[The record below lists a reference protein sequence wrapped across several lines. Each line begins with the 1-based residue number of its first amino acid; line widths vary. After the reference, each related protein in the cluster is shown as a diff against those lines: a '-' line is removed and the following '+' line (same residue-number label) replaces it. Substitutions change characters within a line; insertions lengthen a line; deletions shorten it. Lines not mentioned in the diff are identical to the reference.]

1 MRRLRLVLPL
11 LAALAVLVPW
21 WAARRDT
28 ANPAPAAAALNLA
41 REQGRAIAALRA
53 DLAAYRAETARRRD
67 AATHPRER
75 PAAADGAVRD
85 AATPP
90 RGPVSRRWCS
100 NTTASAAAAK
110 ESSTSS
116 NAASA
121 RSLKMPGGTPIAR
134 RRSRRSARA

>member
-1 MRRLRLVLPL
+1 MRSGQPLTRSGHLMRRLRLVLPL

-67 AATHPRER
+67 AAQLELLRGVETRGRELEQLGLLHARPRHEHRER
-75 PAAADGAVRD
+75 FGLLELEPILLGLPHR
-85 AATPP
+85 
-90 RGPVSRRWCS
+90 
-100 NTTASAAAAK
+100 
-110 ESSTSS
+110 
-116 NAASA
+116 A
-121 RSLKMPGGTPIAR
+121 RLAR
-134 RRSRRSARA
+134 RRALL

>member
-1 MRRLRLVLPL
+1 MRRVRLVLPL

-90 RGPVSRRWCS
+90 RVRP
-100 NTTASAAAAK
+100 AAAEPAPPP
-110 ESSTSS
+110 
-116 NAASA
+116 AADITFA
-121 RSLKMPGGTPIAR
+121 HVINPMPAGHGLHADVEVTFASLDRAPTGR
-134 RRSRRSARA
+134 R

>member
-21 WAARRDT
+21 LAARRDT

-75 PAAADGAVRD
+75 PAAADGAV
-85 AATPP
+85 
-90 RGPVSRRWCS
+90 
-100 NTTASAAAAK
+100 SAL
-110 ESSTSS
+110 
-116 NAASA
+116 
-121 RSLKMPGGTPIAR
+121 SLIHI
-134 RRSRRSARA
+134 

>member
-53 DLAAYRAETARRRD
+53 DLAAYRAETARRRE
-67 AATHPRER
+67 AATFKSAHSSRHRGFCHPS
-75 PAAADGAVRD
+75 V
-85 AATPP
+85 
-90 RGPVSRRWCS
+90 V
-100 NTTASAAAAK
+100 
-110 ESSTSS
+110 
-116 NAASA
+116 
-121 RSLKMPGGTPIAR
+121 
-134 RRSRRSARA
+134 